1 VPPHPTTALRLLF
14 PLSIHGEG
22 WIRWRRRGEGEKSN
36 TTGATNI
43 YKFAIMI
50 KATVNG
56 KQEFTIDGKN
66 VNGEAVE
73 WDLIEVHNNTFHILV
88 NNKGY
93 NATLVS
99 HNPEEKTMVINVN
112 GNDYEIAVKDKYDL
126 LLQQLGIS
134 AKSSAAV
141 NNIKAPMPGLI
152 ISITAQAGDEVK
164 KGDGLLILEAMKMEN
179 VIKSPRDG
187 KVKKVNVQLRQP
199 VEKNQVMIEFE

>member
-1 VPPHPTTALRLLF
+1 
-14 PLSIHGEG
+14 
-22 WIRWRRRGEGEKSN
+22 
-36 TTGATNI
+36 
-43 YKFAIMI
+43 MI